1 MPVSPFPFMPGRRWP
16 RRRVHRL
23 VCCPPHVCVYLDA
36 AGQLATNPSIQGEA
50 WRVLLLLLSFI
61 DDDNSVVV
69 HTAQVADALHV
80 PRQSVWRA
88 LTTLGATGIVQRG
101 PQSTP
106 GLYQVSEQLA
116 RRCHVTSAERPQRF
130 YVRLWQTTAWRQLAA
145 DKTLHTSDL
154 RVLGKVLAE
163 MQWLNVV
170 HLSPPQWGQ
179 ALGVARQTVW
189 RSLQGLLA
197 RGVLVPDFRGRPDH
211 YVLSYTYGYRGAM
224 RYLSLMRRQEHAVQ
238 QLQLLANEA

>member
-1 MPVSPFPFMPGRRWP
+1 MN
-16 RRRVHRL
+16 RL
-23 VCCPPHVCVYLDA
+23 VGCPTHVCVYLDA
-36 AGQLATNPSIQGEA
+36 VRHLATNPAIQGEA
-50 WRVLLLLLSFI
+50 WRVLLLLLSVL
-61 DDDNSVVV
+61 DDDNKVVM
-69 HTAQVADALHV
+69 HSAQVAALLHV

-88 LTTLGATGIVQRG
+88 LTTLGETSIVRRG
-101 PQSTP
+101 PQGMP
-106 GLYQVSEQLA
+106 GLYQVSQQLA
-116 RRCHVTSAERPQRF
+116 RRCHVTSEERPQRS

-145 DKTLHTSDL
+145 DKTLHTSDW

-179 ALGVARQTVW
+179 ELGMARQTVW
-189 RSLQGLLA
+189 RVLQGLLT
-197 RGVLVPDFRGRPDH
+197 RGVLFPDFRSRPDH

-238 QLQLLANEA
+238 QLQRLADEA